1 MMKGSSFGYLVKE
14 GARNI
19 YANRLMS
26 LASIGV
32 LVACL
37 LLIGAAALFSLNVN
51 KAVGVMEAQNE
62 VVVFLNDDIDD
73 TAIAEIDKSLRANSN
88 VFDVAFIT
96 REQGLTELL
105 GTMGED
111 GVLLE
116 DFYDD
121 NPLPNSYRIKIKD
134 LSILQ
139 QTVDEVAAI
148 YGVEKVN
155 AQFEVASTLTGIKHG
170 VYIGGSAIVL
180 ILATVSL
187 IIIGNTIKITVFN
200 RRKEIN
206 IMKFVG
212 ATDSFIRLPFFIEGL
227 ILGLLSASVAYF
239 ILWGAYSYAFNA
251 AAVGDASTW
260 LNLLLSNMI
269 RFDDVALQL
278 FLGFVATGV
287 VVGVGGSMVFVRKHL
302 KV

>member
-1 MMKGSSFGYLVKE
+1 MKGSSFGYLVKE

-51 KAVGVMEAQNE
+51 NAVGVMEAQNE
-62 VVVFLNDDIDD
+62 VVVFISDDVSD
-73 TAIAEIDKSLRANSN
+73 TDIAEIDKALNNNSN
-88 VFDVAFIT
+88 LFDVKFIT
-96 REQGLTELL
+96 RDDGLSELL
-105 GTMGED
+105 GTMGD
-111 GVLLE
+111 DATLLE

-121 NPLPNSYRIKIKD
+121 NPLPNSYRIRIKD
-134 LSILQ
+134 LSLIKN
-139 QTVDEVAAI
+139 TVDEISAL

-155 AQFEVASTLTGIKHG
+155 ASYEVADTLTTIKNG
-170 VYIGGSAIVL
+170 VYIGGAAIVL
-180 ILATVSL
+180 ILGMVSL

-206 IMKFVG
+206 IMKLVG

-227 ILGLLSASVAYF
+227 LLGLISASIAYCL
-239 ILWGAYSYAFNA
+239 LWGGYEYAFSYA
-251 AAVGDASTW
+251 ASDGTSW
-260 LNLLLSNMI
+260 LSLVLSNI
-269 RFDDVALQL
+269 VKFEDVALEL
-278 FLGFVATGV
+278 FALFSAMGIT
-287 VVGVGGSMVFVRKHL
+287 VGVGGSMIFVRKHL